1 MSLTIEFWQL
11 LGFGVT
17 LLTGFAG
24 IIFTAGKLI
33 AGQFERRM
41 NDRFT
46 ALQKAREAEAAGI
59 SNLERQFMQFQAD
72 LPLQYVRREDYV
84 MGQSVVMAKLD
95 GLADKIDKVQ
105 LRALVGNRESE

>member
-1 MSLTIEFWQL
+1 MSLTIDFWQL

-41 NDRFT
+41 NDRFA
-46 ALQKAREAEAAGI
+46 ALQAAREAEAAGI

-72 LPLQYVRREDYV
+72 LPVQYVRREDYV
-84 MGQSVVMAKLD
+84 IGQSTVMAKLD
-95 GLADKIDKVQ
+95 GLATKIDNVQ
-105 LRALVGNRESE
+105 LRALLGKQEGL